1 MFRAFVV
8 AIAVLSSL
16 RIVSAEERPNVLL
29 IIFDDWSWNH
39 SGAYGCDWI
48 ETPHFDSVAAN
59 GVRFTNFFTSNPKCS
74 PCRASLLTGRNTWQ
88 LGSGAM
94 HVNHFPAGFAVY
106 PSLLE
111 EAGYHVG
118 LTGKGWGPGDAE
130 KVAGFKHNPSGAK
143 FENFKTEPP
152 ADGIAKIDYAR
163 CFADFLDQK
172 PEGAPFCHWLGFKEP
187 HRRYEWKSG
196 ERLGVDEA
204 AIDVPAYFPNDEIV
218 RTDMA
223 DYAAEVEYCD
233 GHIGRVLKTL
243 EERGELENTLIAI
256 TSDHGMPFPFV
267 KGQIHED
274 GFHLP
279 LVVQWPKV
287 IRPGR
292 VVDDF
297 VGIRDLAPTF
307 VQAAGLKPA
316 ATFTGA
322 SMLDLLESKNSGK
335 VSDRADFA
343 LVGKERHDLG
353 RPNDWGYPVRAI
365 RTPDWFY
372 VRNFHPERWPA
383 GNPETDYPNCDG
395 SPTKELIKEL
405 SGYYYGLSFGKRAA
419 EELYDR
425 KADPENIVNLAN
437 SPAHDEIKAEL
448 LKKLMFELREN
459 EKDPRALGNG
469 AIFDTYEWLSN
480 RRKSYD
486 AWLDQQ
492 REMRNAPIE
501 RAKTK

>member
-1 MFRAFVV
+1 MKHLTGLLA
-8 AIAVLSSL
+8 AVLLLSDT
-16 RIVSAEERPNVLL
+16 AAANDDRPNILL

-48 ETPHFDSVAAN
+48 KTPHFDRIASE
-59 GVRFTNFFTSNPKCS
+59 GVRFTNFYTSNPKCS

-94 HVNHFPAGFAVY
+94 HVNNFPVEYPVY
-106 PSLLE
+106 PALLE
-111 EAGYHVG
+111 KAGYHVG
-118 LTGKGWGPGDAE
+118 LTGKGWGPGDFRN
-130 KVAGFKHNPSGAK
+130 VAGFEHNPSGK
-143 FENFKTEPP
+143 TFEKHHTTPP
-152 ADGIAKIDYAR
+152 ATGIAKIDYAK
-163 CFADFLDQK
+163 CFEDFLDQK
-172 PEGAPFCHWLGFKEP
+172 PDNAPFCHWLGFKEP
-187 HRRYEWKSG
+187 HRKYEWQSG
-196 ERLGVDEA
+196 ERLGVDA
-204 AIDVPAYFPNDEIV
+204 DAIDVPAYFPNDELV

-243 EERGELENTLIAI
+243 EDRNELDNTLIAV

-279 LVVQWPKV
+279 LVMRWPKV
-287 IRPGR
+287 IQPNR

-307 VQAAGLKPA
+307 LSAANVPLA
-316 ATFTGA
+316 ATITGRGL
-322 SMLDLLESKNSGK
+322 MTILESPKSGK
-335 VSDRADFA
+335 VSNRPDFA

-365 RTPDWFY
+365 RTPDWLY

-405 SGYYYGLSFGKRAA
+405 SGYYYDLAFGKRQA
-419 EELYDR
+419 EELYDMR
-425 KADPENIVNLAN
+425 ADPENIVNLAN
-437 SPAHDEIKAEL
+437 SPAHDTIKAQL
-448 LKKLMFELREN
+448 LKTMMFQLRIR

-469 AIFDTYEWLSN
+469 AIFDTYEWLGN

-486 AWLDQQ
+486 AWLDSQ
-492 REMRNAPIE
+492 RKIRNAPVVE
-501 RAKTK
+501 AN